1 MNENNLAITHALY
14 ETDYPLWLEK
24 QAIALRNRD
33 VNVLDW
39 ENLLEEIEYLGNE
52 QINAVNSLLKQI
64 MIHRL
69 KLDYA
74 SEIYSRHHWKC
85 GINSFID
92 ILEDKLTNS
101 IRNKID
107 LKKPYARAKR
117 TVLEKYNLDLPQECP
132 YSLDDLITYQ
142 DTKN

>member
-1 MNENNLAITHALY
+1 MNENNQTITHTLY

-24 QAIALRNRD
+24 QAIALKNRD
-33 VNVLDW
+33 VNALDW

-64 MIHRL
+64 IIHRL
-69 KLDYA
+69 KLEYTSD
-74 SEIYSRHHWKC
+74 IYSRHHWKC
-85 GINSFID
+85 EINAFID
-92 ILEDKLTNS
+92 TLEDKLTHS

-107 LKKPYARAKR
+107 LKKSYTRARR
-117 TVLEKYNLDLPQECP
+117 TVLEKYNLNLPQGCP

-142 DTKN
+142 DTRN